1 VNERKLR
8 GFWQEGLVPN
18 RAQVRY
24 LFRVTNLPT
33 IYPLE
38 DLFDAAVRHSAIR
51 LTCRRCGRVAVFSS
65 HALWWR
71 FRRRGW
77 ADRLDDVRKR
87 CLCLMCLHRDGE
99 EVRNPE
105 LELVDEAPTDTSLPK
120 PTELDW
126 KRELRRRR

>member
-1 VNERKLR
+1 M
-8 GFWQEGLVPN
+8 
-18 RAQVRY
+18 AD
-24 LFRVTNLPT
+24 LPT

-51 LTCRRCGRVAVFSS
+51 LTCRRCGRVAIFSS

-105 LELVDEAPTDTSLPK
+105 VELVDEAPTDTSLPR
-120 PTELDW
+120 PSELDW